1 MQEGGAGI
9 YELHENIHLRHRH
22 AYSLPARAS
31 KDLHHSRKQTGI
43 LASNRHA
50 YIKQTFLYRTGMLI
64 SNRHACIEQDAYIKQ
79 ACLYRTGCLYQIGML
94 ISKWPCTHE
103 YI

>member
-50 YIKQTFLYRTGMLI
+50 YI
-64 SNRHACIEQDAYIKQ
+64 EQDAYIKQ
-79 ACLYRTGCLYQIGML
+79 ACLYQSGHARMNIFESHKRPFATSVYQWTQI
-94 ISKWPCTHE
+94 
-103 YI
+103 